1 MRRSKLYKKQV
12 EVAGFDAQKR
22 YSVSE
27 AIALLK
33 GMPGVKFD
41 QTAEVAFKLG
51 VDPRKSDQTVRGAVA
66 LPRGTGKTVRVAVV
80 ADGALAQDARDAGAD
95 FVGYEDI
102 VEKIKGGWQDFDM
115 LIATPDA
122 MRLVRPLGRQLG
134 PRGLMPNPKTGTVTD
149 QVGTAVR
156 EAKAGRAEFRADRGA
171 CVHVPFGK
179 MSFEADALK
188 ENFDVI
194 VEALLKGMPGVTF
207 DQTAEVAFKLGVDPR
222 KSDQTVR
229 GAVALP
235 RGTGKTVRVAV
246 VADGPLAQDAR
257 DAGADFVGYED
268 IVEKIKGGWQ
278 DFDILIATPDAM
290 RLVRP
295 LGRQLG
301 PRGLMPNPKTG
312 TVTDQVGTAVREAKA
327 GRAEFRADRGAC
339 VHVPFGKMSFEA
351 DALKE
356 NFDVIV
362 DALNKAKPTTAKGAY
377 ILSCTISAT
386 MTPGVKI
393 NVKELVRSKE

>member
-1 MRRSKLYKKQV
+1 MRRSKLYKKQI
-12 EVAGFDAQKR
+12 EIEGYDPQQRYGVA
-22 YSVSE
+22 E

-33 GMPGVKFD
+33 KFPGVKFD

-51 VDPRKSDQTVRGAVA
+51 IDPRKSDQTVRGAVA

-194 VEALLKGMPGVTF
+194 VEAL
-207 DQTAEVAFKLGVDPR
+207 
-222 KSDQTVR
+222 
-229 GAVALP
+229 
-235 RGTGKTVRVAV
+235 
-246 VADGPLAQDAR
+246 
-257 DAGADFVGYED
+257 
-268 IVEKIKGGWQ
+268 
-278 DFDILIATPDAM
+278 
-290 RLVRP
+290 
-295 LGRQLG
+295 
-301 PRGLMPNPKTG
+301 
-312 TVTDQVGTAVREAKA
+312 
-327 GRAEFRADRGAC
+327 
-339 VHVPFGKMSFEA
+339 
-351 DALKE
+351 
-356 NFDVIV
+356 
-362 DALNKAKPTTAKGAY
+362 NKAKPTTAKGAY